1 MFKLGGFQCKHL
13 FLLWNKWKQEIY
25 LNMLTPYLGSTSDH
39 IREEVLHL
47 MIASFLNGDNNFDY
61 FTVVDSIAKL
71 LDDQKANVR
80 FAATEALS
88 TLVFKGDKD
97 KIWEILY
104 EIVERKEYNRL
115 WDRFDAGKYI

>member
-1 MFKLGGFQCKHL
+1 
-13 FLLWNKWKQEIY
+13 
-25 LNMLTPYLGSTSDH
+25 MLAPYLGSTSDH

-47 MIASFLNGDNNFDY
+47 MIASFLNGNNNFDY

-88 TLVFKGDKD
+88 TLVFKGDKN

-104 EIVERKEYNRL
+104 EIVERREYNRL
-115 WDRFDAGKYI
+115 WDRFDAGKYINNKVTVLHLMIKFRLLTWVYWRWSGF

>member
-1 MFKLGGFQCKHL
+1 
-13 FLLWNKWKQEIY
+13 
-25 LNMLTPYLGSTSDH
+25 
-39 IREEVLHL
+39 
-47 MIASFLNGDNNFDY
+47 MIASFLNGNNNFDY

-88 TLVFKGDKD
+88 TLVFKGDKN

-104 EIVERKEYNRL
+104 EIVERREYNRL
-115 WDRFDAGKYI
+115 WDRFDAGKYINNKVTVLHLMIKFRLLTWVYWRWSGF